1 MTLEGTIVNGVVV
14 FDEENN
20 VPEGTRVHV
29 DISSD
34 FEQFEYPHPMAPY
47 DRAKE
52 IALLQASHDA
62 MKAGARGQTLAEFD
76 AEFRRDFNL
85 PQSHTSQDSL
95 TSDDF

>member
-14 FDEENN
+14 LEAGAR

-29 DISSD
+29 DIAFD

-47 DRAKE
+47 DREKE
-52 IALLQASHDA
+52 IALLQASHDEV
-62 MKAGARGQTLAEFD
+62 KAGKRGMPLAEFE
-76 AEFRRDFNL
+76 AEFARDYL
-85 PQSHTSQDSL
+85 AQDTL

>member
-14 FDEENN
+14 LEAGAR

-29 DISSD
+29 DIAFD

-47 DRAKE
+47 DREKE
-52 IALLQASHDA
+52 IALLKERYEESR
-62 MKAGARGQTLAEFD
+62 KPGTKFFTLEEFRAEF
-76 AEFRRDFNL
+76 ARDYL
-85 PQSHTSQDSL
+85 AQDTL